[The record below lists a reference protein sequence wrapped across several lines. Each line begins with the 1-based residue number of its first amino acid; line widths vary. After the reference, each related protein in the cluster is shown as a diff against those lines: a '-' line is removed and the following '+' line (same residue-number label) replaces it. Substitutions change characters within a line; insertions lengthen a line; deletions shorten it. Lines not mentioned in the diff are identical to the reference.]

1 MKILP
6 TGAVLLAASMTPA
19 AAETRYDVKL
29 EQAVMDIVASRMGEL
44 RGSFAF
50 RRKPEFVILSDDSA
64 SNHTSLETER
74 TELNRRFAD
83 GRHPV
88 SERKI
93 SRVIIAF

>member
-1 MKILP
+1 MKILLA
-6 TGAVLLAASMTPA
+6 GAVLLAASMTPV

-50 RRKPEFVILSDDSA
+50 RRKPEFVILPSDSA
-64 SNHTSLETER
+64 SNHTFLETER
-74 TELNRRFAD
+74 SELNRRFAD
-83 GRHPV
+83 SRPPV
-88 SERKI
+88 TERKV